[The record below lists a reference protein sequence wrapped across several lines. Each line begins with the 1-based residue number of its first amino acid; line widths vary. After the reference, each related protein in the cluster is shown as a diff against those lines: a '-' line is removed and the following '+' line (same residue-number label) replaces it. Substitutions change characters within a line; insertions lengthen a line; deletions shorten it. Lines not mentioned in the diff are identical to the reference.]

1 MQFED
6 SNETICANE
15 PSSFISNLPSDVL
28 KIYVY
33 QPFVR
38 IRHIKINGLCPISIL
53 NGLYPSDSVYIF
65 NGQILDSQKSFLS
78 YNLVNGSKV
87 VLLPSHVTQS
97 NPQFLEK
104 WLRLTGDK
112 DNFEQRIDLNINQN
126 SRRELAKIKDLKIQK
141 LELKRKRFNSYVK
154 SRTML
159 QTKLDN
165 PYLSN
170 DKGDNDEI
178 NSSCNTTLN
187 INFKTSDS
195 PSSKP
200 LPVLWA

>member
-15 PSSFISNLPSDVL
+15 PSFISNLPSDAL
-28 KIYVY
+28 RIYVY

-65 NGQILDSQKSFLS
+65 NGQILDSQKSFLF

-87 VLLPSHVTQS
+87 VLLPSHVKQS

-104 WLRLTGDK
+104 WLRLTSDK
-112 DNFEQRIDLNINQN
+112 ENFEQRINLNINQN
-126 SRRELAKIKDLKIQK
+126 SRKELAKIKDLKIQR
-141 LELKRKRFNSYVK
+141 LELKRKRFNSYIR

-159 QTKLDN
+159 QTKLDD
-165 PYLSN
+165 PYLLN
-170 DKGDNDEI
+170 DKGDEI

-187 INFKTSDS
+187 INFEASDS

-200 LPVLWA
+200 LPILWA